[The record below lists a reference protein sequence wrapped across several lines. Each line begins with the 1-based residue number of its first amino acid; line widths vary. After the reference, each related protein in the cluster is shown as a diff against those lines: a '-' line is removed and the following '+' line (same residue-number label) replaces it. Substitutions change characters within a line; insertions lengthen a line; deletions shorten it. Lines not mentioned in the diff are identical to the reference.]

1 MDYEGLSPKRT
12 KNLWR
17 PFAKGSEFLSMFD
30 GLNFTPVGAR
40 HHCRL
45 KPVTSAIG

>member
-1 MDYEGLSPKRT
+1 MGYEGLSPMGT

-17 PFAKGSEFLSMFD
+17 PFVKDGEFLSMFD
-30 GLNFTPVGAR
+30 GLKFTPVGAR
-40 HHCRL
+40 HRCRL